1 MKIILFLN
9 KKRKLQVIMLGI
21 LMVITSIAEAFSLG
35 AIFPFIAAIISPGKL
50 IEIPLVEKLIAICG
64 ISSSSSLI
72 AYITIIFCISAI
84 ISGFLRIILLNLN
97 IKFSSEIGAEI
108 SSKLFQKILGKPYEY
123 FYKKNSADIISG
135 IMRQTTATRD
145 YISAVLVI
153 LSSSIMLFS
162 LFVVTVY
169 INYRAVVGTFLF
181 FGVIYCLIVLITK
194 AKLIKNGRIAA
205 TQSWLSL
212 RALNEGVGGI
222 RDVIIDGS
230 KNYFSEIYRK
240 SHRPQLIAE
249 GSSQFLGACPR
260 YIIETIVVVALA
272 VIAYFML
279 AKDGSIQDELPLIG
293 LLAISAQ
300 KSLPLIQQIY
310 TSWTIIQNN
319 RTQLLDAI
327 DTIKSVERIE
337 HQTQEKLTFN
347 NSIVLN
353 HVSFKY
359 SDTEDLILKNLNLKI
374 IKGDKVGIMGLSG
387 VGKSTLIDIIMG
399 LSSPTSGSL
408 LIDGDSINPS
418 NVNAWQKNITHVPQ
432 SIYLMDGTIAQNIAF
447 GKSIEETDLDLVYK
461 AAECSQ
467 LGELIKTI
475 KGGIH
480 AQVGERGGSLS
491 GGQVQRI
498 GIARAL
504 YKNASVL
511 ILDEATSALDYETEM
526 RIINELEKNF
536 KQLTIINVTHKKHIL
551 ENCSHIIELGQ
562 NYSIKIQS
570 LK

>member
-1 MKIILFLN
+1 
-9 KKRKLQVIMLGI
+9 MLGI
-21 LMVITSIAEAFSLG
+21 LMVITSVAEAFSLG

-50 IEIPLVEKLIAICG
+50 IEIPLVEKLIAIGG
-64 ISSSSSLI
+64 ITSSSSLI
-72 AYITIIFCISAI
+72 AYITLIFCISAI

-181 FGVIYCLIVLITK
+181 FGVIYCFIVLITK
-194 AKLIKNGRIAA
+194 AKLNKNGMIAA

-272 VIAYFML
+272 VIAYLML
-279 AKDGSIQDELPLIG
+279 VKDGSIQDELPLIG

-337 HQTQEKLTFN
+337 HQTQEKLTFD

-353 HVSFKY
+353 QVSFKY
-359 SDTEDLILKNLNLKI
+359 SDTEDLILKDLNLEI

-408 LIDGDSINPS
+408 MIDGHSINLS

-432 SIYLMDGTIAQNIAF
+432 SIFLMDGTIAENIAF
-447 GKSIEETDLDLVYK
+447 GKSTEETDFDLVHK

-467 LGELIKTI
+467 LGELINSLKY
-475 KGGIH
+475 GIH

-526 RIINELEKNF
+526 RIINELQTNF

-551 ENCSHIIELGQ
+551 ENCSRIIELGK
-562 NYSIKIQS
+562 NYSIKIKS